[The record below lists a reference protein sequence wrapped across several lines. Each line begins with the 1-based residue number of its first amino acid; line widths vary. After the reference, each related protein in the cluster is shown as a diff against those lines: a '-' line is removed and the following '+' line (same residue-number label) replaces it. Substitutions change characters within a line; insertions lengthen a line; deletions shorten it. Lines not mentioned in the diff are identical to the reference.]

1 MRIMY
6 LCDGN
11 VPECKK
17 THCYKNMNEEACMH
31 TSDIKHAI
39 NFKEGGNTGTKDY
52 YWEKSRDT
60 EEVGYVDTTDYD
72 VTELP

>member
-17 THCYKNMNEEACMH
+17 THCYKNTDGEACRH
-31 TSDIKHAI
+31 TSDVKHAV
-39 NFKEGGNTGTKDY
+39 NFKEGGNTGTKGN
-52 YWEKSRDT
+52 YWEMIRDT
-60 EEVGYVDTTDYD
+60 EEVGHVDTTDYD